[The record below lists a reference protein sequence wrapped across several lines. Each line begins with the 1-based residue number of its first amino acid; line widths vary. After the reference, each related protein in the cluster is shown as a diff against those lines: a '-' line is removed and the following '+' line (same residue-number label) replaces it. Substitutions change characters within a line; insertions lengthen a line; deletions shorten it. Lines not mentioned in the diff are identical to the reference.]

1 MSSRGSEAPWW
12 VRHLLLLW
20 ALVFVVV
27 LLVMPMLNILYE
39 AFLKGPSAYV
49 SALANR
55 DTLHA
60 IFLTGTVALIS
71 VAVNTVFGVAAAW
84 AIGKYQFPGKSL
96 LITLIDLPFSVSPV
110 ISGLIF
116 VLSLGAQSRMGQWL
130 GDRHIQVLYALPGIA
145 LATVFVT
152 FPFVVREVLP
162 VMEAVG
168 NEEEEAALTLGAS
181 PWQTFR
187 LITLPNIKWGVIY
200 GVLLCT
206 ARAIGEFGAV
216 NVVSGKVE
224 GLTDTMSL
232 RIDRLY
238 QGYQTQAA
246 FALASLFLLLALVTL
261 GIKGII
267 ERRLKATLKEAVRG
281 TGAP

>member
-1 MSSRGSEAPWW
+1 MSSRGNEAPWW

-27 LLVMPMLNILYE
+27 LLVMPMLNVLYE
-39 AFLKGPSAYV
+39 AFLKGPSAYA
-49 SALANR
+49 SALADR

-84 AIGKYQFPGKSL
+84 AVGKYQFPGKSL

-110 ISGLIF
+110 ISGLVF
-116 VLSLGAQSRMGQWL
+116 VLSIGAQSKLGQWL

-152 FPFVVREVLP
+152 FPFVAREVLP

-187 LITLPNIKWGVIY
+187 MITLPNIKWGVIY

-216 NVVSGKVE
+216 NVVSGGFE
-224 GLTDTMSL
+224 GVTDTMSL
-232 RIDRLY
+232 RIERLY
-238 QGYQTQAA
+238 QGYQSQAA
-246 FALASLFLLLALVTL
+246 FAIASLFLLLAFVTL

-267 ERRLKATLKEAVRG
+267 ERRLKATIKEAVRG

>member
-1 MSSRGSEAPWW
+1 MSRGNDAPWW

-20 ALVFVVV
+20 ALVFVAV
-27 LLVMPMLNILYE
+27 LLVLPMLNVLYE
-39 AFLKGPSAYV
+39 AFARGPRAYV
-49 SALANR
+49 SALANP

-60 IFLTGTVALIS
+60 IFLTGA
-71 VAVNTVFGVAAAW
+71 VAVFSVVINTVFGVAAAW
-84 AIGKYQFPGKSL
+84 AVGKYEFRGKSL
-96 LITLIDLPFSVSPV
+96 LIALIDLPFSVSPV

-116 VLSLGAQSRMGQWL
+116 VLTLGLQSKLGQWL
-130 GDRHIQVLYALPGIA
+130 DAHHLPILYAFPGIMI
-145 LATVFVT
+145 ATVFVT
-152 FPFVVREVLP
+152 FPFVAREVLP

-216 NVVSGKVE
+216 NVVSGRIT
-224 GLTDTMSL
+224 GQTDTMSL
-232 RIDRLY
+232 RVEKLY
-238 QGYQTQAA
+238 QEYQTQAA
-246 FALASLFLLLALVTL
+246 FAVASLFLLLAVATL
-261 GIKGII
+261 GIKGIV
-267 ERRLKATLKEAVRG
+267 EARLKSALQEAARKA
-281 TGAP
+281 GAP